1 MRRVVTFLSLVIFFF
16 TLSNKTF
23 GLSLEEVYYSPLNKL
38 NLLSGYKFKLSL
50 EFVEGGRRET
60 PEEMEGEVLPGQR
73 ARIKGVVRKEGLPRP
88 RDLFL
93 LEDILYER
101 NLTDGSWEEKEKGT
115 SLDKIL
121 NLSLIPEV
129 ASEAKFI
136 TEITFPGTDTD
147 CLVYGF
153 IPSNKFLKALSQK
166 WLEEE
171 GEIKEFKGKTWV
183 VKDSRELKCVE
194 VVMIKKREKEE
205 QKLVY
210 QVEFSDFNISLTL
223 SLPAGLEEK
232 YQTKF
237 VLQADISSLKDSPK
251 EEEALKILTTILK
264 ARLQNFGLKGVQVE
278 REREKIIIKVSKVKN
293 QEEIQKIITKRGL
306 LQFKLIWDDK
316 KRLER
321 ALSGETPAG
330 FKILYQREIDPL
342 SGETIKKP
350 YLVKDIVELEG
361 NLLEEVKVGRCEYDN
376 LPQIEFYFN
385 TEGKEKLTHLTRHSI
400 GKTLAIILDEEV
412 LSAPKIH
419 SVITK
424 GVVIIKGNFSLSEA
438 EIIAVSLKGGTLP
451 LPVKVVEEEN

>member
-1 MRRVVTFLSLVIFFF
+1 MKKVVTFLSLVIFFF
-16 TLSNKTF
+16 LSSEVF

-50 EFVEGGRRET
+50 EFVEGGGRET
-60 PEEMEGEVLPGQR
+60 LEEMEGEVLPGQR
-73 ARIKGVVRKEGLPRP
+73 VRIKGVVRKEGLPRP

-101 NLTDGSWEEKEKGT
+101 NLTDGSWEEKERGT
-115 SLDKIL
+115 NLDKVL
-121 NLSLIPEV
+121 NLSLIPDV

-171 GEIKEFKGKTWV
+171 GEVKEFKGKTWV
-183 VKDSRELKCVE
+183 VKGSRELKCVE

-210 QVEFSDFNISLTL
+210 RVEFSDFNISLTL
-223 SLPAGLEEK
+223 ALPLGLEEK

-237 VLQADISSLKDSPK
+237 VLQADISSLKDSPE

-278 REREKIIIKVSKVKN
+278 RERGKIKISVSKVKN

-306 LQFKLIWDDK
+306 LQFRLIWDNK

-321 ALSGETPAG
+321 ALSGETPPG

-342 SGETIKKP
+342 SGEIIKKP

-361 NLLEEVKVGRCEYDN
+361 SLLEGVEVGRCKYDN
-376 LPQIEFYFN
+376 LPQIELYFN
-385 TEGKEKLTHLTRHSI
+385 TEGKEKLTQFTGQSI

-412 LSAPKIH
+412 LSASKIH

-424 GVVIIKGNFSLSEA
+424 GVVIIKGNLSLSEA
-438 EIIAVSLKGGTLP
+438 EIIATSLKGGTLP
-451 LPVKVVEEEN
+451 LPVKVVEEENQ